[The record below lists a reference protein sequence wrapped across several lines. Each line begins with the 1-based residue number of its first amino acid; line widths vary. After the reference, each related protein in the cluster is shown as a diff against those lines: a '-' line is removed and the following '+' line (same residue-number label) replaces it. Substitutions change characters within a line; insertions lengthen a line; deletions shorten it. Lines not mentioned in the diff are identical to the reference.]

1 MEECRLTQSKSSL
14 HYGWLVVFGGFL
26 TQIILM
32 CGVQFV
38 PILMAPIK
46 QSLELSNTSA
56 GTIVS
61 VFGLCYAGCSFIWG
75 YLADRAGARTAVSLA
90 GLVLGIAV
98 ILFGLLADSFLKAVL
113 IIALVGFGA
122 AGVYS
127 ATIPKLIG
135 AWFHPSKRG
144 RAMSTITA
152 GGVLTGAAFG
162 IVLPQLAKAYG
173 WQTAAVILGVLAIIC
188 TVVIYLVVR
197 NKPSEKGLI
206 PVGTPADQVVKAAPV
221 IKDAGFKDV
230 LKMKV
235 TWHVSSMFIFWQVA
249 YMTATAFVAV
259 SFVNAGFTA
268 VQGGLAVTIYNLCQ
282 LIGQQIW
289 GPLSDRLERK
299 TVICIAGIWWTA
311 ATLGYMFIY
320 GSTLNA
326 MYILIGVMGVGMGM
340 VPVILASFSDY
351 FPTEVGGSGAGVVS
365 TMGLVGRF
373 FGPMLAGYAADAT
386 GSITGAFG
394 VGAAA
399 MLLASLVAFSLPSLK
414 KQAVVSVSGESA
426 K

>member
-1 MEECRLTQSKSSL
+1 MAQSKNSL
-14 HYGWLVVFGGFL
+14 HYGWIVVFGGFL

-46 QSLELSNTSA
+46 ETLSLSNTSA

-75 YLADRAGARTAVSLA
+75 FLADKAGARTSVSLA
-90 GLVLGIAV
+90 GLVLGIGV
-98 ILFGLLADSFLKAVL
+98 MLFGLFADSFIKAVI

-152 GGVLTGAAFG
+152 GGVLTGATFG
-162 IVLPQLAKAYG
+162 IVLPRLANAFG
-173 WQTAAVILGVLAIIC
+173 WQTAALILGGLAVVC
-188 TVVIYLVVR
+188 TIVIYLAVR

-206 PVGTPADQVVKAAPV
+206 AYGTPEGEVVKTAPV
-221 IKDAGFKDV
+221 VKDAKFIDV
-230 LKMKV
+230 LKMKI

-249 YMTATAFVAV
+249 FMTATAFVAV

-289 GPLSDRLERK
+289 GPLSDKMERK
-299 TVICIAGIWWTA
+299 SVIAISALWWTV
-311 ATLGYMFIY
+311 ATIGYMFVY
-320 GSTLNA
+320 GGSLNI
-326 MYILIGVMGVGMGM
+326 MYLFIGLMGVGMGM

-351 FPTEVGGSGAGVVS
+351 FPTEIGGSGAGVVS

-373 FGPMLAGYAADAT
+373 FGPMIAGFAADVT

-394 VGAAA
+394 VGAVA
-399 MLLASLVAFSLPSLK
+399 MLLAAIIAFTLPSLK
-414 KQAVVSVSGESA
+414 TSPVLSGESA